1 MINDEQM
8 DYFHAIG
15 AKFRPKSDN
24 LKLMI
29 VAGAAFFSA
38 IILTV
43 LLTAFYWNGDW
54 HGLKT
59 MNGEV
64 IQHSDGH
71 STDNHKSDPADTHSK
86 PPAKD
91 ADHH

>member
-1 MINDEQM
+1 MINDEVM
-8 DYFHAIG
+8 DYMQAIG
-15 AKFRPKSDN
+15 AKFRPKPDN

-38 IILTV
+38 IILTI

-54 HGLKT
+54 HGIKT

-64 IQHSDGH
+64 IKHDDH
-71 STDNHKSDPADTHSK
+71 STNNHTTDPADTHSK
-86 PPAKD
+86 SGEKPAES
-91 ADHH
+91 HH